1 MIFTASLAIRAYR
14 ILSRYHPP
22 HHHLQFYPFLTPIYS
37 NPQASTAAT
46 NPLPTAGPIF
56 TAAPELL
63 VGGAELEGEGL
74 ALPPC
79 TFATATPLTP
89 VAFLH

>member
-1 MIFTASLAIRAYR
+1 MDNIPLALHFLLELLKGIICIIVPSFLHAFS
-14 ILSRYHPP
+14 IPVHNNP
-22 HHHLQFYPFLTPIYS
+22 H
-37 NPQASTAAT
+37 ASTAAT

-56 TAAPELL
+56 TAAPELV
-63 VGGAELEGEGL
+63 VGGAELDGLGEL
-74 ALPPC
+74 LPPC